1 MGALIDATGG
11 DDGAGSPSI
20 LSILVALLL
29 PLLLNSVLKETQ
41 DRMIERLNDWYSSAL
56 KQFDG
61 VGCARTLEWVE
72 TFDKYGYAMRGS
84 SADAEDRN
92 EILIKAILEYVSARP
107 VPSFDGCL
115 TLMPRLAGEDDA
127 AEDDAGFSAA
137 RALRRLEIRKTPTSE
152 TTTVVSRG
160 AVAVSMR
167 LDRSKS
173 GCQDKSS
180 ATFGRKTVTTTLT
193 LTARSPRGAE
203 AAEAAI
209 RDFTEAAFA
218 FRRRGLALKEA
229 REGRFMFS
237 PIAKSENSWK
247 RYALADEKT
256 FDALFFAEKPRV
268 LRLLEDFEA
277 KRGKFAIAG
286 VQHKLGLL
294 LHGPPGTGKTSL
306 IKAVAHR
313 TGRHVVNVPLS
324 RVRTNQRLY
333 DMLFDGRFET
343 ASETFEVPPDKCVF
357 VMEDVDACSDVVLDR
372 GGDCKDGKA
381 PRGDELSLAGLL
393 NALDGI
399 VEAPGRIV
407 VLTSNHPEKLDPALV
422 RPGRVTMKL
431 YLGHVDGASAEAMC
445 RHYFGAGGDV
455 AAVAAAVEALADA
468 GKRFSPAQLE
478 HLCAAHETVD
488 DLRAELV
495 GLHARLQGEAVR
507 ASLDAVLADVPEE
520 LPLATPGS
528 APPLEGEGRAAGD
541 LRSLFPAAPPAAAG
555 QPRLRKALSEG
566 AQPLARSEARN
577 SASP

>member
-1 MGALIDATGG
+1 M
-11 DDGAGSPSI
+11 
-20 LSILVALLL
+20 
-29 PLLLNSVLKETQ
+29 
-41 DRMIERLNDWYSSAL
+41 
-56 KQFDG
+56 
-61 VGCARTLEWVE
+61 
-72 TFDKYGYAMRGS
+72 
-84 SADAEDRN
+84 
-92 EILIKAILEYVSARP
+92 
-107 VPSFDGCL
+107 
-115 TLMPRLAGEDDA
+115 
-127 AEDDAGFSAA
+127 
-137 RALRRLEIRKTPTSE
+137 
-152 TTTVVSRG
+152 
-160 AVAVSMR
+160 
-167 LDRSKS
+167 
-173 GCQDKSS
+173 
-180 ATFGRKTVTTTLT
+180 
-193 LTARSPRGAE
+193 
-203 AAEAAI
+203 
-209 RDFTEAAFA
+209 
-218 FRRRGLALKEA
+218 
-229 REGRFMFS
+229 
-237 PIAKSENSWK
+237 
-247 RYALADEKT
+247 
-256 FDALFFAEKPRV
+256 
-268 LRLLEDFEA
+268 
-277 KRGKFAIAG
+277 
-286 VQHKLGLL
+286 L

-306 IKAVAHR
+306 IKAIAHATR
-313 TGRHVVNVPLS
+313 RHVVNVPLS

-372 GGDCKDGKA
+372 GGDRKDGKA

-445 RHYFGAGGDV
+445 HHYFGAGGDV

-520 LPLATPGS
+520 LPLAPPGS
-528 APPLEGEGRAAGD
+528 APPAEGEGRD
-541 LRSLFPAAPPAAAG
+541 LRSLFSAAPPAAAG

>member
-1 MGALIDATGG
+1 VSVC
-11 DDGAGSPSI
+11 DGFDAGSFT
-20 LSILVALLL
+20 
-29 PLLLNSVLKETQ
+29 VLRELDESNRFVQISRIDFDVTELENFEVWRGPPGPVV
-41 DRMIERLNDWYSSAL
+41 DFHAARSSA
-56 KQFDG
+56 
-61 VGCARTLEWVE
+61 R
-72 TFDKYGYAMRGS
+72 
-84 SADAEDRN
+84 
-92 EILIKAILEYVSARP
+92 
-107 VPSFDGCL
+107 
-115 TLMPRLAGEDDA
+115 
-127 AEDDAGFSAA
+127 
-137 RALRRLEIRKTPTSE
+137 
-152 TTTVVSRG
+152 
-160 AVAVSMR
+160 
-167 LDRSKS
+167 
-173 GCQDKSS
+173 
-180 ATFGRKTVTTTLT
+180 
-193 LTARSPRGAE
+193 
-203 AAEAAI
+203 
-209 RDFTEAAFA
+209 
-218 FRRRGLALKEA
+218 
-229 REGRFMFS
+229 
-237 PIAKSENSWK
+237 WK

-256 FDALFFAEKPRV
+256 FDALFFAAKPRV

-306 IKAVAHR
+306 IKAIAHATR
-313 TGRHVVNVPLS
+313 RHVVNVPLS

-333 DMLFDGRFET
+333 DIFFDGRFET

-372 GGDCKDGKA
+372 GGDRKDGKA

-431 YLGHVDGASAEAMC
+431 YLGFVDGASAEAMC

-541 LRSLFPAAPPAAAG
+541 LRSIFSAAPPAAAG